1 MFNSKRLTKK
11 QLEELRKE
19 HPETLYPLVGY
30 HYELYNMIREA
41 TEEGRKISVKEICQR
56 MPDYYYLNEK
66 ECNYSN
72 CPNLYKDIDYLNH
85 AKFRKIICK
94 DNGGFFLATR
104 EEALIYEDKL
114 LKEALKSF
122 AEYWT
127 VHKKIEADGQGVFID
142 ADGKA
147 IDEKSRAKRF
157 VESFVDTAVKGA
169 FADIYVPSGEEA
181 LGEEPNVETQE

>member
-1 MFNSKRLTKK
+1 MEKFISKRLTKK
-11 QLEELRKE
+11 QLKELREE

-30 HYELYNMIREA
+30 HYELYNMIKEA
-41 TEEGRKISVKEICQR
+41 TDEGRKISVKEICQR

-94 DNGGFFLATR
+94 DNGGFFLAT
-104 EEALIYEDKL
+104 EKEAKIYEDKL

-127 VHKKIEADGQGVFID
+127 VHNKIKANGQGVFID
-142 ADGKA
+142 ADGKP
-147 IDEKSRAKRF
+147 IDEKSHAKRF
-157 VESFVDTAVKGA
+157 IESFVEKAVANA
-169 FADIYVPSGEEA
+169 F
-181 LGEEPNVETQE
+181 EEPYIPGLEDDPNVQTETH